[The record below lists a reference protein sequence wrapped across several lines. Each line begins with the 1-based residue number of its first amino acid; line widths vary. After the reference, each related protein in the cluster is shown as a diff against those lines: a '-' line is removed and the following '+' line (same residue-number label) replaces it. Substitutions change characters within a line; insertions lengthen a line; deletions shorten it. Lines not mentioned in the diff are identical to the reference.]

1 MELVRTS
8 LWVKEPLSGR
18 SRFYSSNE
26 CFCRWS
32 GSYHTFEPPGR
43 PTGNM
48 IEVLRDL
55 LGFVTG
61 ASALEATHQQENLV
75 VCHKTNLRQY
85 VLLLAH
91 KVKHGRK
98 WRKSSS
104 RREGR
109 RGHLRGELMRRGRTL
124 RLYNPSAEPS
134 GSGLV
139 HQSEHPTEPYPCAN
153 RKIVTPHMTLCAG
166 TYLMMT
172 LSVGFRLPAG
182 ALGGGCH

>member
-1 MELVRTS
+1 MS
-8 LWVKEPLSGR
+8 ASAGGQ
-18 SRFYSSNE
+18 
-26 CFCRWS
+26 S